1 MNETTLGN
9 RPDPLAPLT
18 RIVDFN
24 ADGVFVRVSLRLR
37 QSAPATLT
45 IDAQAFE
52 VDASGAYVSGPDGRP
67 SRTPESTHSVST
79 SGLGDT
85 HTLSPG
91 WVRKVGTYTAQ
102 DFELQAQ
109 PESPEA
115 GDEYFDPATD
125 TAYRWDE
132 GETLRIARG
141 KADEMLRIRANS
153 APLAGISF

>member
-1 MNETTLGN
+1 M
-9 RPDPLAPLT
+9 
-18 RIVDFN
+18 
-24 ADGVFVRVSLRLR
+24 
-37 QSAPATLT
+37 
-45 IDAQAFE
+45 
-52 VDASGAYVSGPDGRP
+52 
-67 SRTPESTHSVST
+67 
-79 SGLGDT
+79 
-85 HTLSPG
+85 
-91 WVRKVGTYTAQ
+91 RKVGTYTAQ